1 MAKNLIRVIVVA
13 IALLFAISN
22 VAFAI
27 QNSGEVVV
35 TTDEDIIIPFELQ
48 GHRMVVKVRF
58 NDSPKEYNLMFDT
71 GGLMMIGEDVAAEL
85 GLKKGME
92 VPTWDKEIKA
102 YLAETD
108 SIMLGRAKVAN
119 MKITIFDFLQHAGI
133 EDADGLLG
141 SDFLSFY
148 KVAVDYKKQ
157 QITLSHNTDPIQP
170 DSNSFVMKFMKNI
183 MNGAPMV
190 KCILNGQIEEYGMI
204 DVGMPYGFV
213 MPLSLLEEFDSTQL
227 NLIESVGAMA
237 RWPMSKDVT
246 TYLARLE
253 SLKIGDLELINTPA
267 IFSDI
272 FSTLIGRDILE
283 QFLFTMNYPQK
294 EVMITP
300 FEDMHFKNNL
310 FSIGINIKR
319 EAGKSIVKGFW
330 KGSPADMSGIQI
342 GDEVLEINSRSI
354 DAYTQGETDS
364 LFNDDSV
371 TEFEFLIKS
380 GDETKRIDLR
390 KQFLL
395 PLIAE

>member
-1 MAKNLIRVIVVA
+1 VARNINRVIVFV
-13 IALLFAISN
+13 IAFLFAISN
-22 VAFAI
+22 IAFAI

-58 NDSPKEYNLMFDT
+58 NDNPKEYDLIFDT
-71 GGLMMIGEDVAAEL
+71 GGLMMISEDVAAEL

-108 SIMLGRAKVAN
+108 SIMLGRAKVAD
-119 MKITIFDFLQHAGI
+119 MKITIFNFLQHAGI

-157 QITLSHNTDPIQP
+157 QITLSHSTDPIQP
-170 DSNSFVMKFMKNI
+170 DSNSFKLKFMKHI
-183 MNGAPMV
+183 MIGAPMV
-190 KCILNGQIEEYGMI
+190 KCTINGNIEEYGMI

-213 MPLSLLEEFDSTQL
+213 MPLSLMEEFDSSRL
-227 NLIESVGAMA
+227 ELIESVGEMA
-237 RWPMSKDVT
+237 KWPMSKNET
-246 TYLARLE
+246 SYLARLE
-253 SLKIGDLELINTPA
+253 SLKIGDLELANIPV
-267 IFSDI
+267 IFTDI

-283 QFLFTMNYPQK
+283 QFMFTINYPQK

-310 FSIGINIKR
+310 FSPGINIKK
-319 EAGKSIVKGFW
+319 EAAKSIVKGFW
-330 KGSPADMSGIQI
+330 KGSPADASGIQI
-342 GDEVLEINSRSI
+342 GDEVLKLNSRPIS
-354 DAYTQGETDS
+354 DYTQGETDS

-380 GDETKRIDLR
+380 GDETKEIMLR
-390 KQFLL
+390 KEYLL
-395 PLIAE
+395 PIISE

>member
-1 MAKNLIRVIVVA
+1 VARNINRVIVFV
-13 IALLFAISN
+13 IAFLFAISN
-22 VAFAI
+22 IAFAI

-58 NDSPKEYNLMFDT
+58 NDNPKEYDLIFDT
-71 GGLMMIGEDVAAEL
+71 GGLMMISEDVAAEL

-102 YLAETD
+102 YLTKTD
-108 SIMLGRAKVAN
+108 SIMLGRAKVAD
-119 MKITIFDFLQHAGI
+119 MKITIFNFLQHAGI

-157 QITLSHNTDPIQP
+157 QITLSHSTDPIQP
-170 DSNSFVMKFMKNI
+170 DSNSFKLKFMKHI
-183 MNGAPMV
+183 MIGAPMV
-190 KCILNGQIEEYGMI
+190 KCTINGNIEEYGMI

-213 MPLSLLEEFDSTQL
+213 MPLSLMEEFDSSRL
-227 NLIESVGAMA
+227 ELIESVGEMA
-237 RWPMSKDVT
+237 KWPMSKNET
-246 TYLARLE
+246 SYLARLE
-253 SLKIGDLELINTPA
+253 SLKIGDLELANIPV
-267 IFSDI
+267 IFTDI

-283 QFLFTMNYPQK
+283 QFMFTINYPQK

-310 FSIGINIKR
+310 FSPGINIKK
-319 EAGKSIVKGFW
+319 EAAKSIVKGFW
-330 KGSPADMSGIQI
+330 KGSPADASGIQI
-342 GDEVLEINSRSI
+342 GDEVLKLNSRPIS
-354 DAYTQGETDS
+354 DYTQGETDS

-380 GDETKRIDLR
+380 GDETKEIMLR
-390 KQFLL
+390 KEYLL
-395 PLIAE
+395 PIISE